1 MPTLEITTHLGCALA
16 CRFCPQD
23 RLVKSYPKGEPRELS
38 LADFV
43 HVVDKL
49 PAHVRLDFSGMAEP
63 WLNRQATD
71 MVVHAFEHERKVA
84 IYTTLQGMSPKDAAM
99 LIERFGDQV
108 SPETPWVIHLPDGD
122 GNMTGW
128 KTSEAYRVTLL
139 RFLAFQQRL
148 QGQHRPGLTLM
159 TMSADGAVAEALR
172 DLVPERLAP
181 FVGVSRVENLDRAD
195 FTPSALLA
203 RVRHA
208 GAVMCASTP
217 FFDHN
222 TMLPNGDVLLC
233 CMDYG
238 QDHILGNLLRQSY
251 QEILGGPA
259 MGAIRLRSMASASGK
274 LICRSCHNAVGLSQ
288 NGGTHWTLSGPT
300 MWTPAASP
308 VVVPPRRSRLGALGR
323 ALHL

>member
-1 MPTLEITTHLGCALA
+1 
-16 CRFCPQD
+16 
-23 RLVKSYPKGEPRELS
+23 
-38 LADFV
+38 
-43 HVVDKL
+43 
-49 PAHVRLDFSGMAEP
+49 MAEP
-63 WLNRQATD
+63 WLNPRATD
-71 MVVHAFEHERKVA
+71 MVVHAFERGRTVA
-84 IYTTLQGMSPKDAAM
+84 IYTTLQGMSPEDAAM
-99 LIERFGDQV
+99 LIERFGDRA
-108 SPETPWVIHLPDGD
+108 SPETSWVIHLPDGD

-128 KTSEAYRVTLL
+128 KTSETYRVTLL
-139 RFLAFQQRL
+139 RFLAFQQRR
-148 QGQHRPGLTLM
+148 QDQQRPGLTLM

-181 FVGVSRVENLDRAD
+181 FVGVSRVENLDRGD

-238 QDHILGNLLRQSY
+238 QDHVIGNLLRQTY
-251 QEILGGPA
+251 GEIHGGPA
-259 MGAIRLRSMASASGK
+259 MGAIRLRAMVPDDGK
-274 LICRSCHNAVGLSQ
+274 LICRSCHNAVCLGQ

-300 MWTPAASP
+300 MWTPAAPP
-308 VVVPPRRSRLGALGR
+308 VRGPPPRRRRLGALGR